1 MKEELSNLSEHVLHP
16 SSLIPHPCFEV
27 RVPASTSNLGA
38 GFDCFGLALQLY
50 LTVRATV
57 APGAKQPW
65 RVRAS
70 RSEGGASLPR
80 TTDNLIFRTMSFV
93 AERLGRKLPP
103 VRLVLHNEIPLG
115 QGLGSSATA
124 IIAGIKLCA
133 LVCDCEMPSET
144 ILAYATELEGHPD
157 NVAPS
162 LFGGWA
168 ITCMTEDGS
177 VAALKKSWP
186 TEVKILIVSPDV
198 PLETKRARAALP
210 QTVRHAD
217 AVYNLQRAALFTA
230 AMEAGAYHLVWE
242 AMKDRLHQQHRKALI
257 PGLSEVL
264 AMPRLPGLLGL
275 ALSGAG
281 PSILALVQDNFEEI
295 GAAIASPFHQHH
307 IATTMRLLE
316 VDDEG
321 LRADVRC

>member
-1 MKEELSNLSEHVLHP
+1 
-16 SSLIPHPCFEV
+16 V

-38 GFDCFGLALQLY
+38 GFDCFGLALKLY
-50 LTVRATV
+50 LTVRATI

-70 RSEGGASLPR
+70 RGSEGGASLPR

-93 AERLGRKLPP
+93 AGRLDQKLPP
-103 VRLVLHNEIPLG
+103 VRLAVHNEIPPG
-115 QGLGSSATA
+115 QGLGSSAAA

-133 LVCDCEMPSET
+133 LVCGCEIPPET

-162 LFGGWA
+162 LYGGWA
-168 ITCMTEDGS
+168 ITCLAEDGS
-177 VAALKKSWP
+177 VAALKKRWP
-186 TEVKILIVSPDV
+186 TDVKILVVSPGV
-198 PLETKRARAALP
+198 PLETKRARVALP
-210 QTVRHAD
+210 QMVRHAD

-230 AMEAGAYHLVWE
+230 AMEAGAYHLLWE
-242 AMKDRLHQQHRKALI
+242 AMKDRLHQEHRRALI
-257 PGLSEVL
+257 PGLAEVL
-264 AMPRLPGLLGL
+264 ALPRAQGLLGL

-281 PSILALVQDNFEEI
+281 PSILALVQNNFEEI
-295 GAAIASPFHQHH
+295 GAAIASPFHQQN
-307 IATTMRLLE
+307 IKTTMRLLE

-321 LRADVRC
+321 MKARMK

>member
-1 MKEELSNLSEHVLHP
+1 
-16 SSLIPHPCFEV
+16 V

-50 LTVRATV
+50 LTVRATLR
-57 APGAKQPW
+57 PDAKEAC

-80 TTDNLIFRTMSFV
+80 TTDNLIFRTMSLV
-93 AERLGRKLPP
+93 AARLGQKLPP

-133 LVCDCEMPSET
+133 LVCGCEIPSET

-162 LFGGWA
+162 LYGGWA
-168 ITCMTEDGS
+168 VTCTTEDGS
-177 VAALKKSWP
+177 VLALKKRWP
-186 TEVKILIVSPDV
+186 TEVKILVVSPDV

-210 QTVRHAD
+210 QTVSHAD

-230 AMEAGAYHLVWE
+230 AMEAAAYDLVWE
-242 AMKDRLHQQHRKALI
+242 AMKDRLHQQQRKALI
-257 PGLSEVL
+257 PGLAEVL
-264 AMPRLPGLLGL
+264 AMPRVPGLLGL

-281 PSILALVQDNFEEI
+281 PSILALVQNNFEEI
-295 GAAIASPFHQHH
+295 GAAIARPFHQQHV
-307 IATTMRLLE
+307 ATTVRLLE
-316 VDDEG
+316 VDEEG
-321 LRADVRC
+321 MKSRCQTLDAGFISSG